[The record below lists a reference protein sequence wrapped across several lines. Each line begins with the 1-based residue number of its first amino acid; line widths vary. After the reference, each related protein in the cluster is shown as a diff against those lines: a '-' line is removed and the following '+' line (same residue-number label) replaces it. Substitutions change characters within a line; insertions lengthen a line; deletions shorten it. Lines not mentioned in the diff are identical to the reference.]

1 MPASPEPRV
10 YGLTGGIAC
19 GKTTLADLLKK
30 RGWTVI
36 DSDAIAHRLML
47 PGAENWQKIVDAFG
61 STILNSDRTVNR
73 VALGD
78 AIFREPALREKL
90 NSLTHPAIRKVWQQ
104 EREGFLSRF
113 GSLKPKQIH
122 AGDAVS
128 GSQPRLVIVIPLLY
142 EAGLETEFSTR
153 VTIGCSAALQVARM
167 RGRSLNQEQIDQR
180 LRSQWPLEEKIK
192 RSDFLIW
199 NDGTLSALESQSL
212 RLP

>member
-19 GKTTLADLLKK
+19 GKTTVADLLKK

-47 PGAENWQKIVDAFG
+47 PGAENWQKIVDAFDP
-61 STILNSDRTVNR
+61 TILNSDRTVNR
-73 VALGD
+73 AALGD

-90 NSLTHPAIRKVWQQ
+90 NSLTHPAIRKAWQQ

-113 GSLKPKQIH
+113 KKQGPE
-122 AGDAVS
+122 GDAVS